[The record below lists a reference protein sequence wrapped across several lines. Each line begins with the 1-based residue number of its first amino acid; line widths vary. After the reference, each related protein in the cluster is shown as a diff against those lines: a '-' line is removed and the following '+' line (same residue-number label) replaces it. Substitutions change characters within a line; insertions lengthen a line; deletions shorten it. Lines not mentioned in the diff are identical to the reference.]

1 MAYLAPWA
9 YRRGV
14 DLRRLASFLA
24 VAEEGHF
31 GRAAARLFLSPPAV
45 TAHVQQLERELGVPL
60 FERAPVRLT
69 PAGHRF
75 LGHARGLVDAANAA
89 ITDMADLAEH
99 TDTLRVGVMGHGSA
113 ELTPAVI
120 AAFRHLRPHVRL
132 TLEALTF
139 TEHTSALLEHRV
151 DVAFVRPAVTDERI
165 TVDVLTTEARIVVIP
180 AHSELAAA
188 AELRL
193 ADVLDLPFVAL
204 PPHTPRPFTDYLYF
218 TEARGGEAPRPGPD
232 HAVTPQEVL
241 MSVAAG
247 RGAGSALSSFAR
259 FYRWPGTVCVP
270 VVDAPWDHS
279 VLATRTGDRDPHVQL
294 FRGLARSLA
303 PRFAS
308 GAGPGGA
315 HPLGGQ
321 QDGRDQRDHHADAG
335 AAPGGAVG
343 D

>member
-1 MAYLAPWA
+1 M
-9 YRRGV
+9 
-14 DLRRLASFLA
+14 DLRRLSSFLA

-45 TAHVQQLERELGVPL
+45 TAHIQQLERELGRPL
-60 FERAPVRLT
+60 FERSPVRLT
-69 PAGHRF
+69 TAGHRF
-75 LGHARGLVDAANAA
+75 LAHARSLVDAANAA
-89 ITDMADLAEH
+89 LEDMSDLAEGS
-99 TDTLRVGVMGHGSA
+99 DVLRVGVMGHGSA
-113 ELTPAVI
+113 ELTPAVL
-120 AAFRHLRPHVRL
+120 AAFRHLRPHVELSL
-132 TLEALTF
+132 TALTF

-151 DVAFVRPAVTDERI
+151 DVAFVRPAVADERV
-165 TVDVLTTEARIVVIP
+165 TVDVLTTEARIVVVP
-180 AHSELAAA
+180 ARSELAAA
-188 AELRL
+188 PELHL

-232 HAVTPQEVL
+232 DAVTPQEVL

-259 FYRWPGTVCVP
+259 FYRWPGTLCVP

-279 VLATRTGDRDPHVQL
+279 VLATRAGDRNPQVAL
-294 FRGLARSLA
+294 FRRLAVSLA

-321 QDGRDQRDHHADAG
+321 QDDRDQRDDHADARP
-335 AAPGGAVG
+335 AAGGTVG
-343 D
+343 H

>member
-1 MAYLAPWA
+1 M
-9 YRRGV
+9 
-14 DLRRLASFLA
+14 DLRRLSSFLA

-45 TAHVQQLERELGVPL
+45 TAHIQQLERELGTAL
-60 FERAPVRLT
+60 FDRSPVRLT

-89 ITDMADLAEH
+89 FEDIAGLATDD
-99 TDTLRVGVMGHGSA
+99 DVLRVGVMGHGSA

-120 AAFRHLRPHVRL
+120 SAFRHLRPHVQL

-151 DVAFVRPAVTDERI
+151 DVAFVRPAVTDERV

-180 AHSELAAA
+180 ARSDLAAA
-188 AELRL
+188 GELRL

-204 PPHTPRPFTDYLYF
+204 PRHTPRPFTDYLYF
-218 TEARGGEAPRPGPD
+218 THARGGEAPRPGPD

-279 VLATRTGDRDPHVQL
+279 VLATRTRDRNPDVAL
-294 FRGLARSLA
+294 FRRLARSLA

-321 QDGRDQRDHHADAG
+321 QDHRDQGDDHADAG
-335 AAPGGAVG
+335 PAAGGAVG
-343 D
+343 HR

>member
-1 MAYLAPWA
+1 M
-9 YRRGV
+9 
-14 DLRRLASFLA
+14 DLRRLSSFLA

-45 TAHVQQLERELGVPL
+45 TAHIQQLERELGVPL
-60 FERAPVRLT
+60 FERSPVCLT

-75 LGHARGLVDAANAA
+75 LGHARSLVEATNAA
-89 ITDMADLAEH
+89 LEDLSAFAADANV
-99 TDTLRVGVMGHGSA
+99 LRVGVMGHGSA

-120 AAFRHLRPHVRL
+120 AAFRHLRPHVELR
-132 TLEALTF
+132 LEALTF
-139 TEHTSALLEHRV
+139 TQHTSALLEHRV
-151 DVAFVRPAVTDERI
+151 DVAFVRPAVTDDRI

-180 AHSELAAA
+180 ARSELAAA
-188 AELRL
+188 GELRL

-232 HAVTPQEVL
+232 SAVTPQEVL
-241 MSVAAG
+241 MSAAAG
-247 RGAGSALSSFAR
+247 RGAGSALHSFAR
-259 FYRWPGTVCVP
+259 FYRWPGTLCVP

-279 VLATRTGDRDPHVQL
+279 VLATRTGDRNPDVTL
-294 FRGLARSLA
+294 FRRLALALA

-321 QDGRDQRDHHADAG
+321 QDHGDQGEHHADARP
-335 AAPGGAVG
+335 AAGRTVG
-343 D
+343 HR